1 DAAFGGLLCF
11 PSGAMR
17 TTGKQCSL
25 AATGDCQPSLRS
37 PWLAATA
44 QLLREVDQ
52 RIGKTQPSYPLL

>member
-1 DAAFGGLLCF
+1 
-11 PSGAMR
+11 MR